1 MIGFDIAFWILAVVG
16 VTAALAVVLLGN
28 VFRAALSLVLCF
40 LTVAGIYITL
50 SADFLA
56 AVQVLIYVGA
66 ISVLIILAIMLTRE
80 VQRGSPSNKF
90 RVPAF
95 LVAVIFLGGV
105 AFALLNTS
113 WQVSEA
119 SPLEP
124 TTPAIAG
131 LLFGE
136 GGFIL
141 PVEIGAILLLAAI
154 IGAIVLVRE
163 K

>member
-1 MIGFDIAFWILAVVG
+1 MGLDVAFWILAVVG
-16 VTAALAVVLLGN
+16 VMAALAVVLLGD

-40 LTVAGIYITL
+40 LAVAGIYLTL
-50 SADFLA
+50 NADFLA
-56 AVQVLIYVGA
+56 VVQILVYVGA

-80 VQRGSPSNKF
+80 VHHGSPSN
-90 RVPAF
+90 RLRLPAF
-95 LVAVIFLGGV
+95 FVAALFLGGV
-105 AFALLNTS
+105 VYALVNTN
-113 WQVSEA
+113 WQISSA
-119 SPLEP
+119 PPLEP

-131 LLFGE
+131 LLFGQ

-141 PVEIGAILLLAAI
+141 PVEIAPILLLAAI

>member
-1 MIGFDIAFWILAVVG
+1 MGISIAFWILALVG
-16 VTAALAVVLLGN
+16 VMAALAVVLLRDI
-28 VFRAALSLVLCF
+28 FRAALSLVLCF

-56 AVQVLIYVGA
+56 AVQILIYVGA

-80 VQRGSPSNKF
+80 VQHGSPSN
-90 RVPAF
+90 RLQIPAF
-95 LVAVIFLGGV
+95 IVAVLFLGGV
-105 AFALLNTS
+105 AFAMLNTP
-113 WQVSEA
+113 WPVSSV

-124 TTPAIAG
+124 TTPALAG

-141 PVEIGAILLLAAI
+141 PVEIAPVLLLAAI
-154 IGAIVLVRE
+154 IGAIALVRE

>member
-1 MIGFDIAFWILAVVG
+1 MGLDIAFWVLAVVG
-16 VTAALAVVLLGN
+16 IAAALTVVLLRD

-56 AVQVLIYVGA
+56 AVQVLIYVGG

-80 VQRGSPSNKF
+80 VQQGSPSNKL
-90 RVPAF
+90 RIPAF
-95 LVAVIFLGGV
+95 IVAIIFFGVV
-105 AFALLNTS
+105 AFSLVNTP
-113 WQVSEA
+113 WQLSTVP
-119 SPLEP
+119 PLAP
-124 TTPAIAG
+124 TTAALAIK
-131 LLFGE
+131 LLGA

-141 PVEIGAILLLAAI
+141 PVEIAASLLLAAI
-154 IGAIVLVRE
+154 LGAIVLVRE

>member
-1 MIGFDIAFWILAVVG
+1 VGASVAFWVLASIAVL
-16 VTAALAVVLLGN
+16 AALSVVLVRD
-28 VFRAALSLVLCF
+28 VFRAALSLILCF
-40 LTVAGIYITL
+40 LMVAGLYITL

-56 AVQVLIYVGA
+56 AVQILIYVGA

-80 VQRGSPSNKF
+80 VQQGSPSNRF
-90 RVPAF
+90 RLPAF
-95 LVAVIFLGGV
+95 FVAVLFFAGI
-105 AFALLNTS
+105 AFAMLNTP
-113 WQVSEA
+113 WQISSA
-119 SPLEP
+119 PPLEP

-141 PVEIGAILLLAAI
+141 PVEIAPVLLLAAI
-154 IGAIVLVRE
+154 LGAIVLVRE

>member
-1 MIGFDIAFWILAVVG
+1 MIGFDIAFWILAVVA
-16 VTAALAVVLLGN
+16 VMAALAVVLLGN

-40 LTVAGIYITL
+40 LVVAGIYITL

-66 ISVLIILAIMLTRE
+66 ISVLIILAIVLTRE
-80 VQRGSPSNKF
+80 VQRGSPSN
-90 RVPAF
+90 RLRIPAF
-95 LVAVIFLGGV
+95 LVAALFLGGV

-119 SPLEP
+119 PPLEP